1 MKTFGDLSIKSKLI
15 IILLTMTLITFAL
28 CSAIFLYNDLNL
40 FRKSLVRNLDI
51 LAKTVGANSR
61 AAVYFED
68 PNTAE
73 NILSSLKVDPQIL
86 FAVLYDADGHS
97 FVTYRRDETVNIV
110 PPVFPVNQEGQASY
124 NNSLELIRSI
134 ELNGKII
141 GRIYLKAHLKEYEE
155 VLSNYIFLIGG
166 ILFVTVLV
174 SVAIAFK
181 LQSIISNPILS
192 LANTTLQ
199 ISQEPDYSLR
209 VEHQNQDELGMLF
222 NGFNEM
228 VSQIEKRESAL
239 SATNRQLMNEMLE
252 RQRSEEALRD
262 SEERLK
268 LALEAITDG
277 VWDWDVTTGGVFFS
291 PGCYTML
298 GYEPGGFEASIE
310 SFRSLL
316 HPDDMELAV
325 HATNAH
331 MQGKT
336 PLYEYESRLI
346 TKSGYHLWTLVRGK
360 IVARD
365 KEGNPTRIVGT
376 FRDITE
382 RKKNEEAL
390 KVSREQIRKLYSH
403 AQNLLEDERKR
414 IAREV
419 HDELGQTLTALKI
432 DLTNVNSDLPPDQ
445 RPIKD
450 KIKEM
455 SLLVD
460 RTIETVQ
467 RITTELRPQILDI
480 FGINEAI
487 EWQATEFQKRTGIYC
502 EMIIENNLTDLNKD
516 CATTIYRIFQETLTN
531 VARHAEA
538 TKIQVHLFNEGNQ
551 LVLRVEDNGAGITKS
566 QMADPK
572 SFGLIGIQERA
583 LHWGGEAVIS
593 GEMGKGTIVHV
604 TIPVNNYE

>member
-1 MKTFGDLSIKSKLI
+1 MRTFKDLSIKSKLI
-15 IILLTMTLITFAL
+15 LILLTMTLITFAL

-51 LAKTVGANSR
+51 LAETVGANSR
-61 AAVYFED
+61 AAIYFED
-68 PNTAE
+68 PNAAK

-86 FAVLYDADGHS
+86 FAVLYDAEGNS
-97 FVTYRRDETVNIV
+97 FVTYRRDESVDIT
-110 PPVFPVNQEGQASY
+110 PPSFPISQEGQTSY
-124 NNSLELIRSI
+124 NNSLELIRPIKLS
-134 ELNGKII
+134 GKTV
-141 GRIYLKAHLKEYEE
+141 GRIYLKAHLSEYEE
-155 VLSNYIFLIGG
+155 VLSNYIYLIGS

-181 LQSIISNPILS
+181 LQSIISKPILS
-192 LANTTLQ
+192 LANTTRQ
-199 ISQEPDYSLR
+199 ISREPDYSLR
-209 VEHQNQDELGMLF
+209 VEHQNKDELGVLF
-222 NGFNEM
+222 DGFNEM
-228 VSQIEKRESAL
+228 VSEIEKREAAL
-239 SATNRQLMNEMLE
+239 STANRQLTNEMLE
-252 RQRSEEALRD
+252 RQRSEEALRV

-277 VWDWDVTTGGVFFS
+277 VWDWDVTTGDVFFS

-298 GYEPGGFEASIE
+298 GYEPDEFESNIE
-310 SFRSLL
+310 SFRNLL
-316 HPDDMELAV
+316 HPADMELAV
-325 HATNAH
+325 KTTNAH
-331 MQGKT
+331 FEGKT

-346 TKSGYHLWTLVRGK
+346 TKSGQYLWTLVRGK
-360 IVARD
+360 IVSRD
-365 KEGNPTRIVGT
+365 KEGNPVRVVGT
-376 FRDITE
+376 YRDITE

-390 KVSREQIRKLYSH
+390 KISREQIRKLYSH
-403 AQNLLEDERKR
+403 TQDMLEDERKR

-432 DLTNVNSDLPPDQ
+432 DLTNVHSDLPPAQ
-445 RPIKD
+445 RPIMT

-455 SLLVD
+455 SHLVD

-502 EMIIENNLTDLNKD
+502 ELIIENNLTDLNKD

-531 VARHAEA
+531 VARHSEA

-551 LVLRVEDNGAGITKS
+551 LVLRVEDNGTGITKS
-566 QMADPK
+566 QLNDPK

-583 LHWGGEAVIS
+583 IHWGGEAIIN
-593 GEMGKGTIVHV
+593 GRAGKGTTVHV
-604 TIPVNNYE
+604 TIPLASYE